1 LIIEDIDVNSLARTG
16 GPAAALLAAKV
27 IQIWGLRS
35 ADLEIASKFAGIM
48 TSLGY
53 FPRVHTHK
61 ITLPLSGTGSGK

>member
-1 LIIEDIDVNSLARTG
+1 MEDIDVNSLARTG
-16 GPAAALLAAKV
+16 GPAAAKV

-35 ADLEIASKFAGIM
+35 ADLEIARKFAGIM

-53 FPRVHTHK
+53 FPGVHAHK